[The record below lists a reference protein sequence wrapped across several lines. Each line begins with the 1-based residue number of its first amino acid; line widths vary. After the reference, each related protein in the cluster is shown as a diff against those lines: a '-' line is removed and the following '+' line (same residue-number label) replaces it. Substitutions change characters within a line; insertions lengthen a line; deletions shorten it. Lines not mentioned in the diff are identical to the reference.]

1 MDRLS
6 QIRKE
11 ISIENGYSSWPELS
25 AIEPKI
31 KVSMLQDEVARRYA
45 TEVAR
50 HNLSKAADQAKVQY
64 FVVGEK
70 TDVGEL
76 TARVDKESI
85 LKLEIELL

>member
-1 MDRLS
+1 MDRME

-11 ISIENGYSSWPELS
+11 ISIEHGYSSWPELS

-50 HNLSKAADQAKVQY
+50 HNLERAANQAKVIY
-64 FVVGEK
+64 FVVGEN

-76 TARVDKESI
+76 TARVDKQSI
-85 LKLEIELL
+85 TSIEIELI

>member
-6 QIRKE
+6 KIRKE

-31 KVSMLQDEVARRYA
+31 KVSMLQDEVVRRYA

-50 HNLSKAADQAKVQY
+50 HNLERAANEAEVLYRGHSFGDY
-64 FVVGEK
+64 VVN
-70 TDVGEL
+70 
-76 TARVDKESI
+76 KESI
-85 LKLEIELL
+85 TSLEIELI